1 MNEKGVNHSCFPAL
15 FLASRPKTLVA
26 CIIPVCLGGVL
37 SHSLAGEFSLYLFI
51 FTLLP
56 ALAIQVATN
65 FFNDAIDFRKGV
77 DTDRR
82 LGPARMAGSGRLPP
96 ESLLLAG
103 IAFVMIALTLA
114 LVIVVERGFI
124 LVIIGIPSLFL
135 TYGYTGGPFPLAYRG
150 LGELFVFCFFGIIAV
165 SGTCFVQTG
174 VWLPESF
181 LLGAQTGLLATTLIA
196 VNNARDIAEDKAAGK
211 MTLAARFGLRF
222 ARMEIAF
229 LSITPFFLGGLWW
242 IFYDLPKVT
251 LLPLPGILLAFA
263 LIRCVWRN
271 APGKSYNLYLGFS
284 ILSLIAFSA
293 LVTLGLLLE

>member
-1 MNEKGVNHSCFPAL
+1 VNEEGVNPSCFPAL
-15 FLASRPKTLVA
+15 FIASRPKTLLA

-37 SHSLAGEFSLYLFI
+37 SNSLAGEFSLYLFI

-77 DTDRR
+77 DTDQR

-103 IAFVMIALTLA
+103 IAFVMIALTLG
-114 LVIVVERGFI
+114 LVIVVERGLI
-124 LVIIGIPSLFL
+124 LVVIGIPSLFF

-150 LGELFVFCFFGIIAV
+150 LGEIFVFFFFGIIAV
-165 SGTCFVQTG
+165 SGTCFVQMG
-174 VWLPESF
+174 EWVPESF

-211 MTLAARFGLRF
+211 MTLAARYGLRF
-222 ARMEIAF
+222 ARIEIALLSLAPF
-229 LSITPFFLGGLWW
+229 LLGSLWW
-242 IFYDLPKVT
+242 IVFDLPKVA
-251 LLPLPGILLAFA
+251 LLPLPGVILAFA
-263 LIRCVWRN
+263 LTRCVWRN
-271 APGKSYNLYLGFS
+271 TPGKSYNLYLGFS

-293 LVTLGLLLE
+293 LFTLGLFLE